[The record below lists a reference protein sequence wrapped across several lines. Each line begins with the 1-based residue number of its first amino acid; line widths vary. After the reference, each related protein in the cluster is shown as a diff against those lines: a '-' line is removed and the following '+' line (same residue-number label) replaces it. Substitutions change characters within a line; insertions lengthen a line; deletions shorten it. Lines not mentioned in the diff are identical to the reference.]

1 MIEPGSDK
9 KEAKFKK
16 ILLKLKIAPTI
27 GNLFCP
33 LAASYYSWFAVSATF
48 EK

>member
-16 ILLKLKIAPTI
+16 ILCRFKPAPTL